1 MVWITYKMEELKELS
16 SIKKYVAASK
26 TIDIN
31 DKTNIFNCNDLIS
44 VKHYVSA
51 PQAINMNDKTR
62 ILNTINMFFLGN
74 CEHNIIT
81 DYVDISPDKGRNIKY
96 CSKCE
101 ITFDR

>member
-1 MVWITYKMEELKELS
+1 MEELKELS

-44 VKHYVSA
+44 IKNYLAGAS
-51 PQAINMNDKTR
+51 QTINMNDKTR
-62 ILNTINMFFLGN
+62 ILNTINIFFLSN
-74 CEHNIIT
+74 CEHEIIT
-81 DYVDISPDKGRNIKY
+81 DYVDITPDKGRNIKY
-96 CSKCE
+96 CSRCE

>member
-1 MVWITYKMEELKELS
+1 MDNIEMEFKELS

-44 VKHYVSA
+44 VKHYVGAS
-51 PQAINMNDKTR
+51 QTINMNDKTR
-62 ILNTINMFFLGN
+62 ILNTINIFFLTN
-74 CEHNIIT
+74 CEHEIIT
-81 DYVDISPDKGRNIKY
+81 DYVDITPDKGRNIKY

>member
-1 MVWITYKMEELKELS
+1 MEELKELLS

-51 PQAINMNDKTR
+51 SQAINMNDKTR